1 MMMCVLRVFTPS
13 SRPLNTRLLTQVPVV
28 EPFLQV
34 LHDVLPVWRKPH
46 IVRVAMHLQV
56 LDDLPTLGFRE
67 LRPDHSVLRR
77 TAQLPWNVTT
87 TKFVTGIGV
96 SGYAGVEPETSLGE
110 RFRFQPQIL
119 RIEVARAHP
128 EFLVARVGRAKQLV
142 NRGD

>member
-67 LRPDHSVLRR
+67 LRPDRLDEM
-77 TAQLPWNVTT
+77 TQMIP
-87 TKFVTGIGV
+87 
-96 SGYAGVEPETSLGE
+96 LGE
-110 RFRFQPQIL
+110 VEAWARQIL
-119 RIEVARAHP
+119 EG
-128 EFLVARVGRAKQLV
+128 RVRGRVVVDV
-142 NRGD
+142 NA